1 MAAPNIADLREVFGS
16 FFKEEGKDA
25 RLMKDV
31 FDRLEAQQREEE
43 KKREREDEELRE
55 ALLRK
60 EALRHAYKE
69 AQKSVNA
76 AQMRVTVLTELLE
89 EAQQSVNAAQMR
101 VTVLTELL
109 EEAQQSF
116 KQARKASRD
125 AELLLGSAHC
135 ALDTIKCQWPEP
147 L

>member
-89 EAQQSVNAAQMR
+89 EAQQS
-101 VTVLTELL
+101 
-109 EEAQQSF
+109 F